1 MAFPTSVNNQITDA
15 IAQQNSK
22 VVGDAPAVA
31 MGNLYMATAQALSNA
46 AHNAT
51 SNQQQ
56 MGITLQATLVQGVT
70 TLYGIDTASGS
81 AAGAHLSRTQI
92 TQVSGPS
99 EQVSQAPASVA
110 DSAARVTE
118 LGETLAAEQ
127 QDASR
132 KIEEAIKFALDCN
145 LDSADRFNHAVREV
159 MDAFITSLQAIGDS
173 QYRSA
178 LDVVCMAG
186 ITMTLKAMIEQPGE
200 HEHYAQILESIKNL

>member
-1 MAFPTSVNNQITDA
+1 MTMAFPTAVNNQITDSITQSNVKV
-15 IAQQNSK
+15 IA
-22 VVGDAPAVA
+22 DAPAVA
-31 MGNLYMATAQALSNA
+31 MGNLYQATSQALSNA

-51 SNQQQ
+51 TNQQQ
-56 MGITLQATLVQGVT
+56 MGITMQAALVQGIT
-70 TLYGIDTASGS
+70 TLYGIDVASGATPAS
-81 AAGAHLSRTQI
+81 HLYR

-99 EQVSQAPASVA
+99 EQISQPPASVT
-110 DSAARVTE
+110 DSAAQVAE
-118 LGETLAAEQ
+118 LSETLAAEQ

-132 KIEEAIKFALDCN
+132 KIEDAVRFALDCN

-159 MDAFITSLQAIGDS
+159 MDAFVTSLQAIGDS

-178 LDVVCMAG
+178 LDMIRMAG